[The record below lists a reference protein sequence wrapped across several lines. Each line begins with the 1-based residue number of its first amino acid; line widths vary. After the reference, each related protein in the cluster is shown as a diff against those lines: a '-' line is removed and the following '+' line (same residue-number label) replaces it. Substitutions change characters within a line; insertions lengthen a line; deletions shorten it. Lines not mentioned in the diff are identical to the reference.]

1 MKIIIDNRVND
12 PKSPIIT
19 INTKYCTDIYSFK
32 KAMELAVKLD
42 GYSERDINTIFGRD
56 DTEYNAVLLRQY
68 DEPMPYDVKVAA
80 TKYNIPMTENICK
93 NV

>member
-1 MKIIIDNRVND
+1 MKIIIDNRVNES
-12 PKSPIIT
+12 KSPIIT
-19 INTKYCTDIYSFK
+19 INTKNCTDIYSLK
-32 KAMELAVKLD
+32 KAIELAVKLD
-42 GYSERDINTIFGRD
+42 GYCEQDINTIFGR
-56 DTEYNAVLLRQY
+56 ENVVSPKQY

>member
-1 MKIIIDNRVND
+1 MKIIIDNRVNE

-19 INTKYCTDIYSFK
+19 INTKDCTDIYSLK

-42 GYSERDINTIFGRD
+42 GYCEQDINIMFCR
-56 DTEYNAVLLRQY
+56 ENVVSSKQYN
-68 DEPMPYDVKVAA
+68 EPMPYDVKVAA
-80 TKYNIPMTENICK
+80 TEYSIPMTENICK

>member
-1 MKIIIDNRVND
+1 MRIIIDNRVNE

-42 GYSERDINTIFGRD
+42 GYCEQDINTIFGRENVV
-56 DTEYNAVLLRQY
+56 TLNQYN
-68 DEPMPYDVKVAA
+68 EPMPYNVKVAA
-80 TKYNIPMTENICK
+80 TKYNIPMTENNK
-93 NV
+93 

>member
-19 INTKYCTDIYSFK
+19 INTKDCTDIYSLK

-42 GYSERDINTIFGRD
+42 GYCEQDINTIFGRENVV
-56 DTEYNAVLLRQY
+56 TLNQYN
-68 DEPMPYDVKVAA
+68 EPMPYNVKVAA
-80 TKYNIPMTENICK
+80 TKYNIPMTENNK
-93 NV
+93 